1 MVQKSSRP
9 MTITIQHPPDP
20 ARDGASGSSTKA
32 KGGAKGK
39 KGEKVR
45 SSCATHAP
53 VRVRN
58 CLPAT
63 LPH

>member
-1 MVQKSSRP
+1 
-9 MTITIQHPPDP
+9 MT
-20 ARDGASGSSTKA
+20 A
-32 KGGAKGK
+32 KVEAMRAKVKKVANVKKVEKGEIESMTAKGK